1 MKAKKSEAALP
12 RKNAAPSTAARK
24 PAATNPSRWPLFAA
38 IVGALAIVFWAY
50 GPAMHGP
57 FLFDDNILPFSMPSF
72 AQPLRVWVTGLR
84 PLLMFSYWANMQI
97 SGSDTFSYHLV
108 NVLIHCA
115 AAALMYFI
123 VRRLVEWGGV
133 ERGMRTPLAGFCA
146 LLFLLHPVESEAVAY
161 LAGRSEALSSMFVL
175 AAFAVFLYRKEHSI
189 TWASAAAVILLFVAA
204 LAAKEQTIVLPALLF
219 LTDYWWN
226 PGFSFRGIRQNWKL
240 YAPLALGA
248 AVGVVRFLPLIL
260 HSETAG
266 FGMKD
271 LTWYQY
277 LFTEFRAVFVY
288 IREFF
293 LPFGLNADWDFPI
306 SHSILDRG
314 AIVGMI
320 VLLALMAAAWHW
332 RKRFPLASYG
342 FFAFLVLMLPTSSIL
357 PIRDPIAERRLYFAS
372 IGLLLVTADLVRR
385 VKLPRATL
393 TAACVAVL
401 LLFAVVTHAR
411 AEAWS
416 SELAL
421 WEDSTAKSPNKP
433 RDHFQLASAYL
444 NAGDCTRAVSEFEK
458 TAQLPVEGYPRY
470 NLLLDWGL
478 ALECASQPELALAKL
493 REAAGLDQ
501 TAHVYTQIAKV
512 YGDRGQWTEFDDALN
527 RAQAIDPS
535 FANIYAYRGIEY
547 LKLQRWTDSVREY
560 QHALQLD
567 PSLEPT
573 IRDGLTV
580 ARQQVARQ
588 AVQPAGGR

>member
-1 MKAKKSEAALP
+1 
-12 RKNAAPSTAARK
+12 
-24 PAATNPSRWPLFAA
+24 
-38 IVGALAIVFWAY
+38 
-50 GPAMHGP
+50 MHGP

-72 AQPLRVWVTGLR
+72 AQPLRVWITGLR

-108 NVLIHCA
+108 NVLIHCGA
-115 AAALMYFI
+115 TALIYFI
-123 VRRLVEWGGV
+123 VRRLLEWGGV
-133 ERGMRTPLAGFCA
+133 EPGMRTPLAGFCA

-161 LAGRSEALSSMFVL
+161 LAGRSEALSSMFIF
-175 AAFAVFLYRKEHSI
+175 AAFAVFLYRKDLSI
-189 TWASAAAVILLFVAA
+189 TWASSATVILLFVAA
-204 LAAKEQTIVLPALLF
+204 LAAKEQTIVLPALLL

-240 YAPLALGA
+240 YAPLAVGA
-248 AVGVVRFLPLIL
+248 VAGVARFAPLIL
-260 HSETAG
+260 HAETAG

-277 LFTEFRAVFVY
+277 LFTEFRAIFVY

-293 LPFGLNADWDFPI
+293 LPLGLNIDWDFPI
-306 SHSILDRG
+306 SRTIFDRG

-342 FFAFLVLMLPTSSIL
+342 FFAFLVLMLPTSSIV

-385 VKLPRATL
+385 IKLSRATL
-393 TAACVAVL
+393 TAACGAVL
-401 LLFAVVTHAR
+401 LLAALVTHAR

-416 SELAL
+416 SEVTL
-421 WEDSTAKSPNKP
+421 WEDSAAKSPNKP

-444 NAGDCTRAVSEFEK
+444 NAGDCTRAVNEFEK
-458 TAQLPVEGYPRY
+458 TAQLPVVGYPRY
-470 NLLLDWGL
+470 NLLVDWGL
-478 ALECASQPELALAKL
+478 ALNCAGQPDQALAKF

-501 TAHVYTQIAKV
+501 TAHVYTQMAKV
-512 YGDRGQWTEFDDALN
+512 YGDRGRWTEFDDALN
-527 RAQAIDPS
+527 RAQALDPS
-535 FANIYAYRGIEY
+535 FASIYAYRGIEY
-547 LKLQRWTDSVREY
+547 LKLQRWADAVREY

-573 IRDGLTV
+573 IREGLTA
-580 ARQQVARQ
+580 ARQQLARQ
-588 AVQPAGGR
+588 AAQPAGGR